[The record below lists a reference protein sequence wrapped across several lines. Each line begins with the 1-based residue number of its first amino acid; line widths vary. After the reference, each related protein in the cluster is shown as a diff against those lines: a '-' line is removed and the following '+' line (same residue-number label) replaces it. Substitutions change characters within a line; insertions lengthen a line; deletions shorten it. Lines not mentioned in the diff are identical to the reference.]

1 MSSNR
6 ASSNFRLAGVNN
18 NNNNNDLNS
27 HDYKF
32 PFANS
37 TDFNTSKLIIMQQE
51 SMVEEKF
58 AKNGVQKIVH
68 VVVKNTPFLIQV
80 GLEDSFNNAPSFDFN
95 SITLEAILMYDCDED
110 KFVDFVKHKPLEY
123 KGHISEKGDK
133 MTIEVRIK
141 VLTSQLEDMFFK
153 LRIKGVDATTKE
165 NIPGLVVTTQPIK
178 VVSKQEQ
185 ISRIKN
191 KQLPTPTQNRSS
203 SPTRKRTQ
211 NQLVVDALQ
220 RIEMQQTES
229 HNLLKKLMERDDRT
243 PSSITTSSSSLTPIT
258 FPSKLLQ
265 NLPQSTELESAFQH
279 FLSVF
284 KSVDANDRPKK
295 IRKLVRDCTSKD
307 SDSLLEFMDLTRYE
321 LQKDSVLLL
330 SPILILFSTKLP
342 FLLLL
347 QPKFIPRPISKKLTS
362 STVNFYL
369 SPR

>member
-1 MSSNR
+1 MSNR
-6 ASSNFRLAGVNN
+6 AANFRLAGVNS
-18 NNNNNDLNS
+18 NDLNNNV
-27 HDYKF
+27 DYKF

-37 TDFNTSKLIIMQQE
+37 TDFNTSKLAIIQQE

-80 GLEDSFNNAPSFDFN
+80 GLEDGFSSSPAFDFN
-95 SITLEAILMYDCDED
+95 SVTLEAILMYDCDED

-123 KGHISEKGDK
+123 KGHISEKGDR

-153 LRIKGVDATTKE
+153 LRIKGVDANTKE
-165 NIPGLVVTTQPIK
+165 IIPGLVVTTQPIK

-191 KQLPTPTQNRSS
+191 KQLPTPAQNRSA

-211 NQLVVDALQ
+211 NQLVAETLQ

-229 HNLLKKLMERDDRT
+229 HNLLKKLIEERT
-243 PSSITTSSSSLTPIT
+243 GNSSSSSTPATSLTPIT

-265 NLPQSTELESAFQH
+265 SLPQSTELETAFQH

-284 KSVDANDRPKK
+284 KSVDPNDRPKK
-295 IRKLVRDCTSKD
+295 IRKLVRECTTKD
-307 SDSLLEFMDLTRYE
+307 SDTLLEFMDLTRYE
-321 LQKDSVLLL
+321 LQKDSGVP
-330 SPILILFSTKLP
+330 SFTNSN
-342 FLLLL
+342 FLLNQTPL
-347 QPKFIPRPISKKLTS
+347 PSAPTTEAYSKADLEKIDE
-362 STVNFYL
+362 FYREFL
-369 SPR
+369 SLPEIM